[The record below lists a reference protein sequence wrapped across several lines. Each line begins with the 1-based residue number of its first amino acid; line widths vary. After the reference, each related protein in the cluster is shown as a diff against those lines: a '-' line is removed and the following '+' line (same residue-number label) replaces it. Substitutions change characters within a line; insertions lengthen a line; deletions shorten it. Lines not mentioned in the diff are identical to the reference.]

1 MLYKF
6 RILGCGSSGGVPR
19 VGFGWG
25 ACDPKNKKNRR
36 LRCSLLVERTTNAK
50 NTTVLID
57 TGPDIREQL
66 LQANVNNLDAVI
78 YTHSHADHVHGIDD
92 LRTLAYKKK
101 EKIQVWADKITQ
113 ERLLQGFSYI
123 FHTPKNSKYPSI
135 CELNLINSEDVR
147 VLGAGGEISFRPL
160 SVDHGD
166 IDSLGF
172 KIGKL
177 AYIPD
182 VLNIPSKSWKELEGI
197 DTLIIDALRRDPH
210 PSHTHLEKT
219 LSWINELGPRR
230 AILTNLHNDLDYSD
244 LKRELPKNVEPA
256 FDGLE
261 INIP

>member
-1 MLYKF
+1 MFYKF

-25 ACDPKNKKNRR
+25 NCDPKNKKNRR
-36 LRCSLLVERTTNAK
+36 LRCSLLVERTTKTNK
-50 NTTVLID
+50 TTVLID
-57 TGPDIREQL
+57 TGPDVREQL
-66 LQANVNNLDAVI
+66 LQANVTNLDAVL

-92 LRTLAYKKK
+92 LRTLAYKKR
-101 EKIQVWADKITQ
+101 EKIPVWADKITQ
-113 ERLLQGFSYI
+113 QRLLQGFSYI
-123 FHTPKNSKYPSI
+123 FHTPDKSKYPPI
-135 CELNLINSEDVR
+135 CELNLISEKDIKIE
-147 VLGAGGEISFRPL
+147 GPGGEINFRPIL
-160 SVDHGD
+160 VNHGE

-182 VLNIPSKSWKELEGI
+182 VLNIPPTSWKELENL

-219 LSWINELGPRR
+219 LLWVKKLEPRR

-244 LKRELPKNVEPA
+244 LKKELPKNVEPA

-261 INIP
+261 FNI

>member
-1 MLYKF
+1 MFYKF

-25 ACDPKNKKNRR
+25 SCNPKNKKNRR
-36 LRCSLLVERTTNAK
+36 LRCSLLVERFITSK
-50 NTTVLID
+50 KTTVLVD

-66 LQANVNNLDAVI
+66 LKANVTNLDAVL

-92 LRTLAYKKK
+92 LRTLAYSKRAR
-101 EKIQVWADKITQ
+101 IPVWADKTTQ

-123 FHTPKNSKYPSI
+123 FQTPNKSKYPPI
-135 CELNLINSEDVR
+135 CKLNLISDRDLKIE
-147 VLGAGGEISFRPL
+147 GAGGEITFRPL
-160 SVDHGD
+160 LVNHGE
-166 IDSLGF
+166 INSLGF

-182 VLNIPSKSWKELEGI
+182 VLNIPSETWKELENLDI
-197 DTLIIDALRRDPH
+197 LIIDALRRDPH

-219 LSWINELGPRR
+219 LLWLEELKPSR
-230 AILTNLHNDLDYSD
+230 AILTNLHNDLDYSV
-244 LKRELPKNVEPA
+244 LKKELPKNVEPA

-261 INIP
+261 FKI

>member
-1 MLYKF
+1 MSYQF

-25 ACDPKNKKNRR
+25 NCDPMNKKNRR
-36 LRCSLLVERTTNAK
+36 LRCSLLVERTTSSK
-50 NTTVLID
+50 KTTVLID

-66 LQANVNNLDAVI
+66 LQAKVTNLDAVL

-92 LRTLAYKKK
+92 LRTLAYRKK
-101 EKIQVWADKITQ
+101 EKIPVWADKITQ

-123 FHTPKNSKYPSI
+123 FQTPIKSKYPPI
-135 CELNLINSEDVR
+135 CKLNLIKAKDVKIQ
-147 VLGAGGEISFRPL
+147 GAGGEITFRPL
-160 SVDHGD
+160 LVNHGD

-172 KIGKL
+172 KIDKL

-182 VLNIPSKSWKELEGI
+182 VLNIPIASWKELENLDI
-197 DTLIIDALRRDPH
+197 LIIDALRRDPH

-219 LSWINELGPRR
+219 LHWLKKLDPKR
-230 AILTNLHNDLDYSD
+230 AILTNLHNDLDYSE
-244 LKRELPKNVEPA
+244 LKKELPKNVEPA

-261 INIP
+261 VKLK